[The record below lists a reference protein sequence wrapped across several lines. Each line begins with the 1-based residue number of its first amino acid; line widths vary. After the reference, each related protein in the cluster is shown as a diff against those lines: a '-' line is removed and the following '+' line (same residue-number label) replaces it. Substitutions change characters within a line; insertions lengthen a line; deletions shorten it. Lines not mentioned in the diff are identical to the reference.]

1 MSEKNQEKKPSEEI
15 NNARNK
21 LLEVRNL
28 KTFFYTEEGV
38 VKAVNDVSFEVDN
51 GETLGLVGESGCGK
65 SVTSLSIMK
74 LIPNP
79 PGKIINGE
87 ILFDGENILNKSE
100 TEMHKIRGNKV
111 AMIFQEPMTA
121 LNPVFT
127 IGHQISEVFTLHQN
141 LSKKE
146 AREKTI
152 ELLNIVGIPEAEKR
166 FDQYPF
172 ELSGGMRQRV
182 MIAMAL
188 TCNPQ
193 LLIADEPT
201 TALDVTIQAQI
212 LDLIKQMQKKF
223 NSAVILITHD
233 LAVIAETVNYVAVMY
248 AGVIVEKT
256 DVKSLFKQPMHPYTI
271 GLLKSIPILGQ
282 RGKELQ
288 EIPGRVPNLIDLP
301 KGCYFADRCNK
312 RIPIC
317 DEQDCSLKEV
327 EPGHFV
333 RCFLYQ

>member
-1 MSEKNQEKKPSEEI
+1 MSTNLDKSS
-15 NNARNK
+15 K

-28 KTFFYTEEGV
+28 KTFFFTEEGV
-38 VKAVNDVSFEVDN
+38 VKAVNDVSFEVSE

-79 PGKIINGE
+79 PGRIISGQ
-87 ILFDGENILNKSE
+87 ILFDGQDIVNVSENV
-100 TEMHKIRGNKV
+100 MHEIRGNKIS
-111 AMIFQEPMTA
+111 MIFQEPMTA

-127 IGHQISEVFTLHQN
+127 IGHQISEVFTLHQKI
-141 LSKKE
+141 SKKE
-146 AREKTI
+146 AKEKTI
-152 ELLNIVGIPEAEKR
+152 ELLKIVGIPEAEKR
-166 FDQYPF
+166 FNQYPF

-188 TCNPQ
+188 TCNPK

-212 LDLIKQMQKKF
+212 LELIKEMQKKF

-233 LAVIAETVNYVAVMY
+233 LAVIAETVDHVAVMY

-256 DVKSLFKQPMHPYTI
+256 ETHRLFKKPMHPYTI
-271 GLLKSIPILGQ
+271 GLLNSIPVLGQ

-312 RIPIC
+312 KMPIC
-317 DEQDCSLKEV
+317 STQEVELKEV

-333 RCFLYQ
+333 RCFLYN

>member
-1 MSEKNQEKKPSEEI
+1 MSTNIDKSS
-15 NNARNK
+15 K
-21 LLEVRNL
+21 LLEVKNL
-28 KTFFYTEEGV
+28 KTFFFTEEGV
-38 VKAVNDVSFEVDN
+38 VKAVNDVSFEVGE

-79 PGKIINGE
+79 PGKIISGQ
-87 ILFDGENILNKSE
+87 IFFDGQDIVNISEN
-100 TEMHKIRGNKV
+100 EMHKIRGNKIS
-111 AMIFQEPMTA
+111 MIFQEPMTA

-127 IGHQISEVFTLHQN
+127 VGHQISEVFTLHQN
-141 LSKKE
+141 ISKKE
-146 AREKTI
+146 AKEKTI
-152 ELLNIVGIPEAEKR
+152 ELLKIVGIPEPEKR
-166 FDQYPF
+166 FTQYPF

-188 TCNPQ
+188 TCNPK

-212 LDLIKQMQKKF
+212 LELIKEMQKKF

-233 LAVIAETVNYVAVMY
+233 LAVIAETVDYVAVMY

-256 DVKSLFKQPMHPYTI
+256 EVKRLFKNPMHPYTI
-271 GLLKSIPILGQ
+271 GLLNSIPILGQ

-312 RIPIC
+312 RMPIC
-317 DEQDCSLKEV
+317 SQQECELKEV

-333 RCFLYQ
+333 RCFLYN

>member
-1 MSEKNQEKKPSEEI
+1 MSS
-15 NNARNK
+15 NNKSGN

-28 KTFFYTEEGV
+28 KTFFFTEEGV
-38 VKAVNDVSFEVDN
+38 VKAVNDVSFEVAQ
-51 GETLGLVGESGCGK
+51 GQTLGLVGESGCGK

-79 PGKIINGE
+79 PGKIISGQ
-87 ILFDGENILNKSE
+87 ILFDGEDIVNVSE
-100 TEMHKIRGNKV
+100 KDMHHIRGNKIS
-111 AMIFQEPMTA
+111 MIFQEPMTA

-127 IGHQISEVFTLHQN
+127 IGHQISEAFTLHQN
-141 LSKKE
+141 ISKNE
-146 AREKTI
+146 AKEKTI
-152 ELLNIVGIPEAEKR
+152 ELLITVGIPEPAKR
-166 FDQYPF
+166 FNQYPF

-188 TCNPQ
+188 TCNPK

-212 LDLIKQMQKKF
+212 LELIKEMQQKY

-233 LAVIAETVNYVAVMY
+233 LAVIAETVDYVAVMY
-248 AGVIVEKT
+248 AGVIVEKAE
-256 DVKSLFKQPMHPYTI
+256 VKQLFKNPMHPYTI
-271 GLLKSIPILGQ
+271 GLLNSIPILGQ

-301 KGCYFADRCNK
+301 KGCYFADRCN
-312 RIPIC
+312 RRMPIC
-317 DEQDCSLKEV
+317 SQQECELKEV

-333 RCFLYQ
+333 RCFLYN

>member
-1 MSEKNQEKKPSEEI
+1 MSTNIDKSS
-15 NNARNK
+15 K
-21 LLEVRNL
+21 LLEVKNL
-28 KTFFYTEEGV
+28 KTFFFTEEGV
-38 VKAVNDVSFEVDN
+38 VKAVNDVSFEVGE

-79 PGKIINGE
+79 PGKIISGQ
-87 ILFDGENILNKSE
+87 IFFDGQDIVNISEN
-100 TEMHKIRGNKV
+100 EMHKIRGNKIS
-111 AMIFQEPMTA
+111 MIFQEPMTA

-127 IGHQISEVFTLHQN
+127 VGHQISEVFTLHQN
-141 LSKKE
+141 ISKKE
-146 AREKTI
+146 AKEKTI
-152 ELLNIVGIPEAEKR
+152 ELLKIVGIPEPEKR
-166 FDQYPF
+166 FTQYPF

-188 TCNPQ
+188 TCNPK

-212 LDLIKQMQKKF
+212 LELINEMQKKF

-233 LAVIAETVNYVAVMY
+233 LAVIAETVDYVAVMY

-256 DVKSLFKQPMHPYTI
+256 EVKRLFKNPMHPYTI
-271 GLLKSIPILGQ
+271 GLLNSIPILGQ

-312 RIPIC
+312 RMPIC
-317 DEQDCSLKEV
+317 SQQECELKEV

-333 RCFLYQ
+333 RCFLYN

>member
-1 MSEKNQEKKPSEEI
+1 MS
-15 NNARNK
+15 NNTYKSNK
-21 LLEVRNL
+21 LLEVKNL
-28 KTFFYTEEGV
+28 KTFFFTEEGV
-38 VKAVNDVSFEVDN
+38 VKAVNDVSFEVDE
-51 GETLGLVGESGCGK
+51 GQTLGLVGESGCGK

-74 LIPNP
+74 LIPTP
-79 PGKIINGE
+79 PGKIISGQILFNGE
-87 ILFDGENILNKSE
+87 DIVNISE
-100 TEMHKIRGNKV
+100 KDMHQIRGNKI

-127 IGHQISEVFTLHQN
+127 VGHQISEVFTLHQKI
-141 LSKKE
+141 SKRE
-146 AREKTI
+146 AKDITI
-152 ELLNIVGIPEAEKR
+152 ELLKTVGIPEPEKR
-166 FDQYPF
+166 FHQYPF

-188 TCNPQ
+188 TCNPK

-212 LDLIKQMQKKF
+212 LELIKEMQKKF

-233 LAVIAETVNYVAVMY
+233 LAVIAETVDYVAVMY

-256 DVKSLFKQPMHPYTI
+256 EVKRLFKNPMHPYTI
-271 GLLKSIPILGQ
+271 GLLNSIPILGQ

-301 KGCYFADRCNK
+301 KGCYFADRCN
-312 RIPIC
+312 RRMQIC
-317 DEQDCSLKEV
+317 TQQEVELKEV

-333 RCFLYQ
+333 RCFLYN

>member
-1 MSEKNQEKKPSEEI
+1 MSTNIDKSS
-15 NNARNK
+15 K
-21 LLEVRNL
+21 LLEVKNL
-28 KTFFYTEEGV
+28 KTFFFTEEGV
-38 VKAVNDVSFEVDN
+38 VKAVNDVSFEVGE

-79 PGKIINGE
+79 PGKIISGQ
-87 ILFDGENILNKSE
+87 IFFDGQDIVNISEN
-100 TEMHKIRGNKV
+100 EMHNIRGNKIS
-111 AMIFQEPMTA
+111 MIFQEPMTA

-127 IGHQISEVFTLHQN
+127 VGHQISEVFTLHQKI
-141 LSKKE
+141 SKKE
-146 AREKTI
+146 AKEKTI
-152 ELLNIVGIPEAEKR
+152 ELLKIVGIPEPEKR
-166 FDQYPF
+166 FTQYPF

-188 TCNPQ
+188 TCNPK

-212 LDLIKQMQKKF
+212 LELIKEMQKKF

-233 LAVIAETVNYVAVMY
+233 LAVIAETVDYVAVMY

-256 DVKSLFKQPMHPYTI
+256 EVKRLFKNPMHPYTI
-271 GLLKSIPILGQ
+271 GLLNSIPILGQ

-312 RIPIC
+312 RMPIC
-317 DEQDCSLKEV
+317 SQQECELKEV

-333 RCFLYQ
+333 RCFLYN

>member
-1 MSEKNQEKKPSEEI
+1 MSNKIEKPT
-15 NNARNK
+15 K
-21 LLEVRNL
+21 LLEVKNL
-28 KTFFYTEEGV
+28 KTFFFTEEGV
-38 VKAVNDVSFEVDN
+38 VKAVNDVSFEVDK

-79 PGKIINGE
+79 PGKILGGNIFFEGE
-87 ILFDGENILNKSE
+87 DIVNVSEN
-100 TEMHKIRGNKV
+100 EMHNIRGNKIS
-111 AMIFQEPMTA
+111 MIFQEPMTA

-127 IGHQISEVFTLHQN
+127 VGHQISEVFTLHQN
-141 LSKKE
+141 ISKKE
-146 AREKTI
+146 AKDRTI
-152 ELLNIVGIPEAEKR
+152 ELLKIVGIPEPEKR
-166 FDQYPF
+166 FNQYPF

-188 TCNPQ
+188 TCNPK

-212 LDLIKQMQKKF
+212 LELIKEMQHKF

-233 LAVIAETVNYVAVMY
+233 LAVIAETVDHVAVMY

-256 DVKSLFKQPMHPYTI
+256 EVKRLFKNPMHPYTI
-271 GLLKSIPILGQ
+271 GLLNSIPVLGQ

-301 KGCYFADRCNK
+301 KGCYFADRCN
-312 RIPIC
+312 RRMPIC
-317 DEQDCSLKEV
+317 SQQECELREV

-333 RCFLYQ
+333 RCFLYN